1 MPEVEGR
8 VTRLL
13 HLSTMMLAITSS
25 PPQLHVFHIPEEKLI
40 GSLDLGA
47 GGDATAILHPA
58 TWLNKIILGRESG
71 VVQIWNIRTGKLIY
85 ETESFGSAVTCLAQS
100 PALDVIGIGLHSGT
114 IHIRNLRT
122 DTQMQTFS
130 QPQPIHSLTFRTDGP
145 PLLASSSST
154 GRLSIFDL
162 DKRRVVHTL
171 ETSSTNQP
179 VNIIFLPNQPILLTT
194 SRDNS
199 IKLFVFENSGPRLL
213 KSRTGH
219 SAPPTALH
227 THSAK
232 WLLSSAAGSLR
243 AQSLFNDSQSF
254 EFSQT
259 ALMEGYQKQAAGQGY
274 AAANIA
280 DVVAIGSSSTRQEE
294 WDAVITASRGE
305 RGARSW
311 SWKRRTVGSHLFY
324 TGDMSGVTAAAVSY
338 CGNFGVVGSERGN
351 IEVFNMQ
358 SGIKR
363 KRYPPSTKW
372 AYAQVFKRAYQEC
385 DICRT

>member
-1 MPEVEGR
+1 M
-8 VTRLL
+8 
-13 HLSTMMLAITSS
+13 
-25 PPQLHVFHIPEEKLI
+25 PEEKLI
-40 GSLDLGA
+40 GSLDLGR
-47 GGDATAILHPA
+47 GGAATAILHPA
-58 TWLNKIILGRESG
+58 TWLNKILLGRESG

-100 PALDVIGIGLHSGT
+100 PALDVIGIGLHSG
-114 IHIRNLRT
+114 IIQVRNLRT
-122 DTQMQTFS
+122 DTEIQTFS

-145 PLLASSSST
+145 PLLASSSAT

-162 DKRRVVHTL
+162 NKHRVVHTL

-194 SRDNS
+194 SKDNS
-199 IKLFVFENSGPRLL
+199 IKLFVFEDSGPRLL

-219 SAPPTALH
+219 SVPPTALH

-259 ALMEGYQKQAAGQGY
+259 ALMESYQKQAAGQGY
-274 AAANIA
+274 AGDNIA
-280 DVVAIGSSSTRQEE
+280 DVVAIGSSTSKQDE

-305 RGARSW
+305 RAARSW
-311 SWKRRTVGSHLFY
+311 SWKRRTVGSHLFH
-324 TGDMSGVTAAAVSY
+324 TGDKSSVTAAAVSH
-338 CGNFGVVGSERGN
+338 CGNFGIMGSERGR

-363 KRYPPSTKW
+363 KQYHPPRNWLTNRFLNGHTRSVTFVGLDKLNKTLLS
-372 AYAQVFKRAYQEC
+372 AGSDGLVLVPS
-385 DICRT
+385 DDLI